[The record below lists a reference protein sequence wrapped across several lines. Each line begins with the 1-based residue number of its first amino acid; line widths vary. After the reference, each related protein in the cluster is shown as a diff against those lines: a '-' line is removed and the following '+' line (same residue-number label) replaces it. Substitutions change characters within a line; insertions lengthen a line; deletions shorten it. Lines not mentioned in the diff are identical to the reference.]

1 MINLTLGEPGGVAP
15 HVRIIEGHGNTATF
29 HPMWNET
36 VKKGG
41 VFIITVSCKL
51 YDNDTVI
58 RQASYRVT
66 VKPFDAEIYAVN
78 NKVSLFP
85 GESTQLYLVLRSNS
99 GIADARGNWS
109 VKNNALNL
117 QTTYQDSI
125 YSNGNIVPITVTANS
140 NITKVE
146 NVIVTMEYWDNRW
159 GISGRQEI
167 NITIT
172 PLTLTLTSSVDQIYY
187 GNNPVNISADIVDAQ
202 NDQHITNA
210 DGYSIEWSLNPVLN
224 EFYEL
229 DTTVGENVQLTVK
242 KAPDKSIPVT
252 VTAVAKKSENIVCT
266 ASKII
271 TVNPKTTIEKAYNCP
286 AGLEQKLEFNS
297 EHQKKEIQN
306 IKTSYLTSTGNEPIE
321 CKQDDLKILTFDS
334 ENMKVQMNSSAENF
348 ASYKYAK
355 ISADLGEV
363 LYNFYIYPVQN
374 NVYDYEVGKGSAD
387 ATAYAPTDIESI
399 RKLCVLNSNDKDE
412 PIGYTYTYS
421 TNGKLNDSNRC
432 ELRFSVYSKTGVGY
446 FDGNY
451 VDSSAN
457 KWFMRRRVN
466 KEWVYYRLEGNK
478 WYCFHNGDDTKDLML
493 KAQRTRFYWNLSNDT
508 HLFDSNKNEIG
519 EISNT
524 FFWKKWN

>member
-1 MINLTLGEPGGVAP
+1 M
-15 HVRIIEGHGNTATF
+15 
-29 HPMWNET
+29 
-36 VKKGG
+36 
-41 VFIITVSCKL
+41 
-51 YDNDTVI
+51 
-58 RQASYRVT
+58 
-66 VKPFDAEIYAVN
+66 
-78 NKVSLFP
+78 
-85 GESTQLYLVLRSNS
+85 
-99 GIADARGNWS
+99 
-109 VKNNALNL
+109 
-117 QTTYQDSI
+117 
-125 YSNGNIVPITVTANS
+125 
-140 NITKVE
+140 
-146 NVIVTMEYWDNRW
+146 
-159 GISGRQEI
+159 
-167 NITIT
+167 
-172 PLTLTLTSSVDQIYY
+172 
-187 GNNPVNISADIVDAQ
+187 
-202 NDQHITNA
+202 
-210 DGYSIEWSLNPVLN
+210 
-224 EFYEL
+224 
-229 DTTVGENVQLTVK
+229 
-242 KAPDKSIPVT
+242 
-252 VTAVAKKSENIVCT
+252 
-266 ASKII
+266 
-271 TVNPKTTIEKAYNCP
+271 NPKTTIEKAYNCP

-355 ISADLGEV
+355 ISADLGDV